1 MLHDPGLPTLDGPFD
16 LGAFARAVV
25 RQGIEAVADD
35 PAEMKERIMLARQ
48 CGMLSDEET
57 AAMIRKHGLEAA

>member
-1 MLHDPGLPTLDGPFD
+1 MIHEPPLPQLDTFD
-16 LGAFARAVV
+16 LGAFARAVT

-48 CGMLSDEET
+48 CGMLTDDEATE
-57 AAMIRKHGLEAA
+57 MIRANKLEGA